1 MNCRTRFVFI
11 SLILGFMI
19 GCDAIPA
26 ERNNAGNELFN
37 QSQFQS
43 ALVAYQ
49 IAQVG
54 SSDSPEAYYNAG
66 NAYGKIGEYKKAIIA
81 FKQALKTADLE
92 LQARIYYNLG
102 NTYFMAQQFDDAI
115 GAFEQALM
123 LKPDD
128 EDARHNLELAIENAE
143 IASPT
148 PNQPMSDGS
157 EQYTPTPESPG
168 SFTESPTNLL
178 GKSPTPNSPE
188 NNVSTQAT
196 ENVQTHAPMSKED
209 AVGILDAAQQSQ
221 QYLPESKIDDA
232 ETSDNDW

>member
-1 MNCRTRFVFI
+1 MKFSVKFIFI
-11 SLILGFMI
+11 SLILGFVV

-37 QSQFQS
+37 QSQYQS

-54 SSDSPEAYYNAG
+54 SPDSPEAYYNAG
-66 NAYGKIGEYKKAIIA
+66 NAYGMIGEYKKAIIA

-92 LQARIYYNLG
+92 FQARVYYNLG

-115 GAFEQALM
+115 GAFQQALI

-148 PNQPMSDGS
+148 PSQPTSEGSD
-157 EQYTPTPESPG
+157 QYTSTPESP
-168 SFTESPTNLL
+168 SLSTESPMNLS
-178 GKSPTPNSPE
+178 GKSPTPNSTE
-188 NNVSTQAT
+188 NDVSTQAT
-196 ENVQTHAPMSKED
+196 ENIQTHVPMSKED
-209 AVGILDAAQQSQ
+209 ALGILDAAQQSQ
-221 QYLPESKIDDA
+221 QYLPENKIDDP

>member
-1 MNCRTRFVFI
+1 MNCRVKFIFI
-11 SLILGFMI
+11 SLILGFAV

-66 NAYGKIGEYKKAIIA
+66 NAYGMIGEYEKAIIA

-102 NTYFMAQQFDDAI
+102 NTYFMARQFDDAI
-115 GAFEQALM
+115 GAFQQALM

-143 IASPT
+143 IVSPT
-148 PNQPMSDGS
+148 PNQPTSEES
-157 EQYTPTPESPG
+157 EQYTPTPESP
-168 SFTESPTNLL
+168 SLSTQSPINLS
-178 GKSPTPNSPE
+178 GESPTPNGTE
-188 NNVSTQAT
+188 NDVSTQAT
-196 ENVQTHAPMSKED
+196 QSVQTHASMSKED

-221 QYLPESKIDDA
+221 QYLPESKIDDPK
-232 ETSDNDW
+232 TSDNDW